1 MIQKILFQFEVQMN
15 DYFIRERFIMVDK
28 FREEEKI

>member
-15 DYFIRERFIMVDK
+15 DNFIRESFIMVDK